1 MIGGGS
7 ILKTYKGIVA
17 SEGIAIGSVYLYEE
31 EDILRKVP
39 VDCKITN
46 IQDEALRLK
55 NALTKYKEHL
65 NSLKQLLPPAE
76 NTLLNAYEQMAE
88 ALVNEALELMN
99 STKIC
104 AELSIKKIYE
114 KYSEMFRESGSGLI
128 ALRESDLRNI
138 ASTLI
143 KFLIGLFE
151 EERID
156 VHEQIIIADEISPA
170 NIIKFV
176 GQKIK
181 GIVTRKG
188 GVTSHVAIIAR
199 NNGIPYL
206 IVPLL
211 DFDVFRSETKSVIV
225 DSLEGILIVEPD
237 NSIIETYVGKLEN
250 YNKLREEVQR
260 YARVEAYTQD
270 LHKIEVL
277 CNAGNLE
284 EARIASDYG
293 CDGIGLFR
301 TEFLYT
307 SERPPSQDLL
317 EDIFNK
323 LLGFFKDKPIVI
335 RAPDLGADK
344 PLPYIK
350 LEEQNP
356 FLGLR
361 GIRLL
366 LEYREEIFRPFLRA
380 YISIA
385 RNASNLKLLL
395 PMVSKVS
402 EIYDTINIIDDV
414 GNELGISNAIELT
427 NLGIMV
433 ETPAAAIE
441 IDKFLETNYIKFISI
456 GTNDL
461 TQYVLA
467 VDRMNA
473 RLSKLYNELDPAVLR
488 IMKFAIENAK
498 RYNVRVDVCGE
509 LASRTYAVPIL
520 IGLNVDELSI
530 NPHLVGLTKY
540 IISKSN
546 KTYIRKEILDEIL
559 NINTDEKILK
569 AAKDYLKSLGVSI
582 L

>member
-1 MIGGGS
+1 
-7 ILKTYKGIVA
+7 LKAYRGIIA
-17 SEGIAIGSVYLYEE
+17 SEGIAIGPAYLYEE
-31 EDILRKVP
+31 EDILRRIP
-39 VDCKITN
+39 VDCKIIN
-46 IQDEALRLK
+46 LQDEASRLR
-55 NALTKYKEHL
+55 NALRRYKEHL
-65 NSLKQLLPPAE
+65 DSLKQLLPPTE
-76 NTLLNAYEQMAE
+76 HNLLNAYEYMAE
-88 ALVNEALELMN
+88 ALADEALELMN
-99 STKIC
+99 SAKIC

-143 KFLIGLFE
+143 KFLMGLFE
-151 EERID
+151 EKRMD

-170 NIIKFV
+170 NIIRFV
-176 GQKIK
+176 RQKIK

-199 NNGIPYL
+199 NNDIPYL
-206 IVPLL
+206 IVPSL
-211 DFDVFRSETKSVIV
+211 DFDIFRSGNRLIIV

-237 NSIIETYVGKLEN
+237 NHIIKTYVEKLEH
-250 YNKLREEVQR
+250 YNKLREEARR

-277 CNAGNLE
+277 CNVGNLE

-301 TEFLYT
+301 VEFLYM

-323 LLGFFKDKPIVI
+323 LLRFFKDKPIVI

-366 LEYREEIFRPFLRA
+366 LEYREEIFKPFLKA
-380 YISIA
+380 YMRIA
-385 RNASNLKLLL
+385 RYASNLKLLL

-402 EIYDTINIIDDV
+402 EIYETINIIDDV
-414 GNELGISNAIELT
+414 GNEIGISNAIELT

-433 ETPAAAIE
+433 ETPAAAIA

-467 VDRMNA
+467 VDRTNA

-498 RYNVRVDVCGE
+498 RYNVRVEICGE
-509 LASRTYAVPIL
+509 LASRTYAIPIL
-520 IGLNVDELSI
+520 IGLNVDGLSI
-530 NPHLVGLTKY
+530 NPPLVGLIKY
-540 IISKSN
+540 IVSKLN
-546 KTYIRKEILDEIL
+546 KNYIKKEILDKIL
-559 NINTDEKILK
+559 NLDTDEKVLK
-569 AAKDYLKSLGVSI
+569 IAKDYLKSLGVAI